1 MRAHKGQQLLAVVFC
16 CVFFFSSIPVRAEE
30 NIQHSTVDYD
40 AAFLDATQIYIGNEK
55 AVDWKVGDKYF
66 LHYTVTK
73 VTSDRTNQSGL
84 LVTKNPSHN
93 FPYEEGGM
101 HYVNNVSICEEGW
114 TYLFRFEVTK
124 TGLKYI
130 AGKAKGTDSSYIQ
143 FPYTAGE
150 IKTEAPYFGVWITGT
165 DGGSLTAEFS
175 NIRCYDEAGNDLGVN
190 APKASKIS
198 PSAMNRLDMKHS
210 YSFSVKEAACFA
222 FGSERY
228 SKSNV
233 IMLEYSVENV
243 KAEGVTQSGAEL
255 TNAPTE
261 VYPHGVDMGYLNYD
275 VHTTDNPAKL
285 LTEGASYLVRMER
298 QTDHFAVLVKR
309 TMPNG
314 AVDYFSFENYFGTFK
329 EKFGYF
335 AMWIGEKC
343 KVTAD
348 FKNVKCYDENGNN
361 LAIQT
366 NQGVEITHYGGL
378 EDYSPCAATYYCKEN
393 STMITLDRECGA
405 SRKVNGETEESQGV
419 YSVNNGGM
427 ELKFGEDSETC
438 TYAYE
443 YFKDSAGNKYIR
455 LRDKQVTFMS
465 KRISGEVIAT
475 ITVGAA
481 TDYKVER
488 PEDPTQE
495 NGNFVSWVDGTGKEY
510 DFDTIVTEAKTLY
523 AVWDGEQEWEVVQ
536 NFAENKMN
544 KGVVAAGIVCVLLIG
559 GTVAASFIFVRKRR
573 AYEQEN

>member
-1 MRAHKGQQLLAVVFC
+1 MRAHKGQQLLIAVLC
-16 CVFFFSSIPVRAEE
+16 CVFLFGAIPVRAEE
-30 NIQHSTVDYD
+30 NIQHSTVDYE
-40 AAFLDATQIYIGNEK
+40 AAFFDATQIYIGNEK

-73 VTSDRTNQSGL
+73 VTSDRTNQGGL
-84 LVTKNPSHN
+84 LVTKNPSLD

-101 HYVNNVSICEEGW
+101 HYGNDVSLCEEGW

-130 AGKAKGTDSSYIQ
+130 AGKAKGEDSSYIQ

-175 NIRCYDEAGNDLGVN
+175 NIRCYDEAGNDLGINV
-190 APKASKIS
+190 PKAATIF
-198 PSAMNRLDMKHS
+198 PSAMDRLDMKHS

-255 TNAPTE
+255 TNAPTA
-261 VYPHGVDMGYLNYD
+261 VYPHDVDMGYLNFD
-275 VHTTDNPAKL
+275 FHSTDSQTKL
-285 LTEGASYLVRMER
+285 LTEGANYLVRMER
-298 QTDHFAVLVKR
+298 QTDGFAVLVKR

-314 AVDYFSFENYFGTFK
+314 AVDYFSFANYAGTFK
-329 EKFGYF
+329 EEFGYF
-335 AMWIGEKC
+335 VMWFGENC

-378 EDYSPCAATYYCKEN
+378 EDYSQCAATYYCKEN
-393 STMITLDRECGA
+393 STIITLDQECGA
-405 SRKVNGETEESQGV
+405 SRKVIGETGETQGV
-419 YSVNNGGM
+419 YSVDNGVM
-427 ELKFGEDSETC
+427 ELKLDGDSETC

-455 LRDKQVTFMS
+455 LRDKKVTFMS
-465 KRISGEVIAT
+465 KRISGEVLAMT
-475 ITVGAA
+475 TVGAD
-481 TDYKVER
+481 TDYKIER
-488 PEDPTQE
+488 PEDPTQG
-495 NGNFVSWVDGTGKEY
+495 NGNFVSWVDGAGKEY
-510 DFDTIVTEAKTLY
+510 DFDTIVTESTTLY
-523 AVWDGEQEWEVVQ
+523 AVWDGEQEWEAVQ
-536 NFAENKMN
+536 LFTENGLN
-544 KGVVAAGIVCVLLIG
+544 IGLIVTGIVCVLLIG
-559 GTVAASFIFVRKRR
+559 GTVAASLIFVRKRR
-573 AYEQEN
+573 VYEQED